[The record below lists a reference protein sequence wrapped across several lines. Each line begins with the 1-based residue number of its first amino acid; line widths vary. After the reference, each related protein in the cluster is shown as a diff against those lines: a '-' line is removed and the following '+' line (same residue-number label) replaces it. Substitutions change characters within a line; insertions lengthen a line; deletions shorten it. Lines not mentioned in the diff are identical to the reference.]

1 MDHLEP
7 VIIYPQSEE
16 ELTDKLVNVTL
27 ELETMKNVKDELFDS
42 LMLAYRER
50 DEAIA
55 ELQKLMN
62 KPIPSITNYLQNIF
76 GAVQHENHAMF
87 LVAKAN
93 SSITESNTLSH
104 GSPTVDSFFD
114 TVSSP
119 EFSNINNNLSYSYLS
134 QNLVEDFNNSSVSH
148 DAANAIIDSLSKV
161 RSLPQKGKLVQA
173 VIDAGP
179 LLQNV
184 LLAGPIPTWTNP
196 PPLQHI
202 KVPPLTIKEYDI
214 SSITPTYLKPKLP
227 SNATLS
233 TTSCSSSMLNFAGH
247 HSSSFNNEWN
257 LTSSSCVQLRK
268 RQRHQ

>member
-1 MDHLEP
+1 MDES

-16 ELTDKLVNVTL
+16 ELSDKLVNVTL

-50 DEAIA
+50 DEARA
-55 ELQKLMN
+55 ELQKLIN
-62 KPIPSITNYLQNIF
+62 KTMPSITNHLQNIF
-76 GAVQHENHAMF
+76 GGVQHENHAMF
-87 LVAKAN
+87 PIAKAN

-104 GSPTVDSFFD
+104 GSPTVDSFFE

-119 EFSNINNNLSYSYLS
+119 EFSNITNNNLSYSYLS
-134 QNLVEDFNNSSVSH
+134 QNLVQGFNNSSACH
-148 DAANAIIDSLSKV
+148 DAENAIIDSISKV
-161 RSLPQKGKLVQA
+161 RPLPQKGKLVQA

-202 KVPPLTIKEYDI
+202 KIPPLTIKEYAI
-214 SSITPTYLKPKLP
+214 CSNNIPTYLKPKLP
-227 SNATLS
+227 SNATFS